1 MNIDNLRN
9 QLQKQERE
17 ENENWLPRMMT
28 YGLGKGIND
37 GKNKGRSITNRRILI
52 VDDEPYNLM
61 GLEVLLQQTGYKNI
75 MQLIDKAGDGLEA
88 LQKVKNSVRDMKY
101 SYGLII
107 IDCSMPLM
115 NGYEATEKIRRYLK
129 LKGIM

>member
-1 MNIDNLRN
+1 MRN
-9 QLQKQERE
+9 QLQKRERE
-17 ENENWLPRMMT
+17 ENGNMFPRIMT
-28 YGLGKGIND
+28 YGLGKGDGIN
-37 GKNKGRSITNRRILI
+37 KERSITNRRILI

-88 LQKVKNSVRDMKY
+88 LQRVKNSVRDMKF

-129 LKGIM
+129 VKGIM